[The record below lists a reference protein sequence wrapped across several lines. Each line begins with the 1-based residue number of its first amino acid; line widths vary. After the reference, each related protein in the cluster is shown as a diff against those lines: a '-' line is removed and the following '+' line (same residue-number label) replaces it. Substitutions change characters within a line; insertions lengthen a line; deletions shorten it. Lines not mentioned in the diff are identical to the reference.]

1 MGASPQTKAE
11 YREEIARKQA
21 HVESLKAQMAG
32 TTNKFTRDQLRSQI
46 GNIKGEIAH
55 LKAKMA
61 NAPK

>member
-21 HVESLKAQMAG
+21 FVESLKAKLAS
-32 TTNKFTRDQLRSQI
+32 TTDKSARVQLRHNI
-46 GNIKGEIAH
+46 GNVKGEIAH